1 MENMYVVSRQTT
13 TNGIATEVI
22 KVTGR
27 DSDEAILNAKI
38 KAYKLMEN
46 LKNEASMME
55 AFVGVSDLKSNVFIT
70 SELWQKEIVTE

>member
-13 TNGIATEVI
+13 TSGTTTEVTN
-22 KVTGR
+22 VTGR

-46 LKNEASMME
+46 FKNEASMMD
-55 AFVGVSDLKSNVFIT
+55 AFVGVSDLKSNIFIT